1 MHAVTSLFLMRY
13 RIDESTSPGQ
23 PLAFV
28 SLCAAAMHAMYSS
41 SVCGVVC
48 VDVPLLTV
56 GLT

>member
-1 MHAVTSLFLMRY
+1 VTSLFLMRY